1 MTTELIFLSTMLV
14 LAAVTLWAWHQAGKI
29 IRDLQAEVD
38 RLSRIAGPASKFAQ
52 QVNTENLKELR
63 TAVYENRN

>member
-14 LAAVTLWAWHQAGKI
+14 LACATLWAWHEANKI

-38 RLSRIAGPASKFAQ
+38 RLSKIAGPATKFSNH
-52 QVNTENLKELR
+52 VNTENLKELR